1 MTAIACLG
9 LGAMGTAIAHR
20 LLGAG
25 HELSVWNRTPGRD
38 VELVAAG
45 ARRAGSPAD
54 AVRRA
59 EVVITMVTDPP
70 ALEHILLGSD
80 GLGSD
85 GAASAIPREAT
96 LIDMS
101 TVGPTAIASVVECLA
116 PVAVLDAP
124 VLGSVPSVESGTLVI
139 LVGGERA
146 VFDRR
151 AELLSL
157 LGTPVYVGPSGS
169 GAWLK
174 LVNNAAS
181 IATLVALGEL
191 LALTDRAG
199 LGIDAVLQSL
209 EAGPL
214 ASLVERWRPRLRG
227 EDRSS
232 YFRLALAR
240 KDLALVFDEAGR
252 EGAELSVAETAAA
265 RCDEAIG
272 DGLGDDDFGAIV
284 SFLRQMEDR

>member
-1 MTAIACLG
+1 MTAIAVLG

-70 ALEHILLGSD
+70 ALEQVLFGT
-80 GLGSD
+80 D
-85 GAASAIPREAT
+85 GAAAAVPREAT

-101 TVGPTAIASVVECLA
+101 TVGPTAIASVVERLA

-124 VLGSVPSVESGTLVI
+124 VLGSVPSVQSGTLVI

-146 VFDRR
+146 VFDQR

-157 LGTPVYVGPSGS
+157 LGTPIHAGPPGS

-214 ASLVERWRPRLRG
+214 ASLVERWRPRLKG
-227 EDRSS
+227 DDQSS

-252 EGAELSVAETAAA
+252 EGTELSVAETAAA

-284 SFLRQMEDR
+284 PFLRR

>member
-1 MTAIACLG
+1 MTAVAVLG
-9 LGAMGTAIAHR
+9 LGAMGRAIAAR

-25 HELSVWNRTPGRD
+25 HDVPVWNRTPGRD
-38 VELVAAG
+38 EALVAAG
-45 ARRAGSPAD
+45 ARRSTTPAN
-54 AVRRA
+54 AVHDA

-70 ALEHILLGSD
+70 ALDEVLFGP
-80 GLGSD
+80 D
-85 GAASAIPREAT
+85 GAATAIPDAAT

-101 TVGPTAIASVVECLA
+101 TVGPTEIASVVERLA

-124 VLGSVPSVESGTLVI
+124 VLGSVPSVESGSLVI
-139 LVGGERA
+139 LVGGDHA
-146 VFDRR
+146 VFNWHT
-151 AELLSL
+151 ELLSL
-157 LGTPVYVGPSGS
+157 MGTPIYLGASGS

-181 IATLVALGEL
+181 TATLVAIGEL

-199 LGIDAVLQSL
+199 LGIDDVLKGL

-214 ASLVERWRPRLRG
+214 ASLIERWRPRLKG
-227 EDRSS
+227 EDQSS

-240 KDLALVFDEAGR
+240 KDLAIVFDEADGM
-252 EGAELSVAETAAA
+252 GTELTVAEAAAA

-272 DGLGDDDFGAIV
+272 DGLGDEDFGAIV
-284 SFLRQMEDR
+284 PFLRR

>member
-1 MTAIACLG
+1 MTAIAVLG
-9 LGAMGTAIAHR
+9 LGVMGRAIAQR

-38 VELVAAG
+38 EELVAAG
-45 ARRAGSPAD
+45 ARRAGSAAG
-54 AVRRA
+54 AVRNA
-59 EVVITMVTDPP
+59 EVVVTMVTDPP
-70 ALEHILLGSD
+70 ALQQILFGI
-80 GLGSD
+80 D
-85 GAASAIPREAT
+85 GAAPAIPESAT

-101 TVGPTAIASVVECLA
+101 TVGPTEIASVVKRLA

-124 VLGSVPSVESGTLVI
+124 VLGSVPSVESGKLVI
-139 LVGGERA
+139 LAGGDHA
-146 VFDRR
+146 VFDHHT
-151 AELLSL
+151 ELLSI
-157 LGTPVYVGPSGS
+157 LGTPIYLGASGS

-181 IATLVALGEL
+181 TATLVALGEL

-214 ASLVERWRPRLRG
+214 ASLVERWRPRLKG

-240 KDLALVFDEAGR
+240 KDLALVFDEAERGGVDLTVT
-252 EGAELSVAETAAA
+252 EAAAA
-265 RCDEAIG
+265 RCDEAIAAGSG
-272 DGLGDDDFGAIV
+272 DEDFGAIV
-284 SFLRQMEDR
+284 PFLRR